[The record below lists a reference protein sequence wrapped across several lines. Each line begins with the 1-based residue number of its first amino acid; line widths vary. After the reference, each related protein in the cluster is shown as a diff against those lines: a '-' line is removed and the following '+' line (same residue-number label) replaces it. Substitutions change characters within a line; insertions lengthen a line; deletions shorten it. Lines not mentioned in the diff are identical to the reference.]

1 MISADRW
8 GYSRAM
14 PRVVKLVKRKLNGND
29 GSWLTYHLGDDEG
42 GSWLFHPEGTSYTGR
57 WADGREATCFSGIPE
72 EPGCPI
78 LYFAPHQGGWVAAWR
93 HIPRTAITIDL
104 SRPVTRRGDVWAFV
118 DLELDLWHVPD
129 DETPPGT
136 DPRPRLSR
144 HGRTVGVADDDE
156 LDDAVSC
163 GWITPAEAD
172 RTRQEARYVAG
183 LILDAAHPFT
193 QAAWE
198 RFEEATTR
206 RLPAPQQP
214 QVTP

>member
-1 MISADRW
+1 
-8 GYSRAM
+8 M

-93 HIPRTAITIDL
+93 HTPQTAITIDL
-104 SRPVTRRGDVWAFV
+104 SRPVTRSGDVWGFV

-129 DETPPGT
+129 DDTPPGK
-136 DPRPRLSR
+136 DPRPTLSR
-144 HGRTVGVADDDE
+144 HGRTVGIADDDE

-172 RTRQEARYVAG
+172 RTRDEARYVAG
-183 LILDAAHPFT
+183 LVLHAAHPFT

-198 RFEEATTR
+198 RFEKAIAR

-214 QVTP
+214 QVALQP

>member
-1 MISADRW
+1 
-8 GYSRAM
+8 M

-57 WADGREATCFSGIPE
+57 WADGREATCFSGVPE
-72 EPGCPI
+72 EPGCPV

-93 HIPRTAITIDL
+93 HTPRTAITIDL
-104 SRPVTRRGDVWAFV
+104 SRPVTRSGDVWGFV

-129 DETPPGT
+129 DDTPPGT

-144 HGRTVGVADDDE
+144 HGRSVGVADDDE

-172 RTRQEARYVAG
+172 RTRDEARYVAD

-198 RFEEATTR
+198 RFEEAITR

-214 QVTP
+214 QVTLEP